1 LSAARESPARLRSIQ
16 AAESGSCGL
25 GFNLG
30 DVAQDGAVDLDPARL
45 HGLGDLPLQ
54 VDDEQ
59 AVLEAGALDLDVVGE
74 RELAL
79 EIARRD
85 AAMQEGLLFPLAPA
99 ALEGQDVLLDGQ
111 RDLVRRESGEGH

>member
-1 LSAARESPARLRSIQ
+1 
-16 AAESGSCGL
+16 
-25 GFNLG
+25 
-30 DVAQDGAVDLDPARL
+30 
-45 HGLGDLPLQ
+45 
-54 VDDEQ
+54 
-59 AVLEAGALDLDVVGE
+59 VVGE